1 MKTAKKALLL
11 ALCAVLLVVATVM
24 GTLAYLKS
32 TTQVVTNT
40 MTAGKVVITSLDE
53 SKVDLYGAPIEGAAR
68 VTENEYKLI
77 PGHKYVKD
85 PVLVIEGGSED
96 AFVYVEVINEIADIE
111 AAGDNTIANQM
122 ATFGW
127 TALPGV
133 DNVYYKNYTAQ
144 ETELHY
150 SIFECFVVAD
160 GADVAANIG
169 DTIQVKG
176 YAIQKD
182 GFGADAVAAWNAAA
196 FDRIA

>member
-1 MKTAKKALLL
+1 MKKFAKVALV
-11 ALCAVLLVVATVM
+11 ALCAVALVVCSIL
-24 GTLAYLKS
+24 GTLAYLKAES
-32 TTQVVTNT
+32 NVATNT
-40 MTAGKVVITSLDE
+40 FTVGKVAISLDE
-53 SKVDLYGAPIEGAAR
+53 AKVDLYGAPIEGAAR